1 LFLVI
6 SNRFCSVISLAISN
20 CSPQALLVAVRA
32 QEVIERRAE
41 LMAAI
46 RPPLD
51 ARNAIEQQVV
61 SLIAKL

>member
-1 LFLVI
+1 M
-6 SNRFCSVISLAISN
+6 ISLAISN